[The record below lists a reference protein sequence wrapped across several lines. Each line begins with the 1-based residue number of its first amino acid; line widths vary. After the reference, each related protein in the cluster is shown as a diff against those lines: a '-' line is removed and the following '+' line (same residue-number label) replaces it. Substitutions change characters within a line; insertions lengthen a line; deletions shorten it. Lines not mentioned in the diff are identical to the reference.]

1 MFSGLLFMCTE
12 RVPRQRPPLAHSE
25 ILFQF
30 FFFLKFFL
38 YKYSKGP
45 ICTKVFQNTL
55 DDYYFHLQVR
65 ELFNSTVSSIFS
77 WLSHCFFLA
86 LSNPFI

>member
-12 RVPRQRPPLAHSE
+12 HVPRQRPPQAHSE

-30 FFFLKFFL
+30 FQKFFL
-38 YKYSKGP
+38 SKYSKGP
-45 ICTKVFQNTL
+45 ICTKVFQNIF

-65 ELFNSTVSSIFS
+65 ELFN
-77 WLSHCFFLA
+77 
-86 LSNPFI
+86 